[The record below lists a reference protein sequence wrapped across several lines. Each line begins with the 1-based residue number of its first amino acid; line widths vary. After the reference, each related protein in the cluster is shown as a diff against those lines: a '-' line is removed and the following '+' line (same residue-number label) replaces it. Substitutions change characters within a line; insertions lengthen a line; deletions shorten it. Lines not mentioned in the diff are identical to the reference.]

1 MKTSST
7 FPFNLHWTSQDI
19 ADAVPLR
26 LFELFAFDAG
36 PGGAGLAGR
45 CANQSPR
52 RAWHRG
58 YVPAAELPAFV
69 RVHS

>member
-1 MKTSST
+1 MNTSST
-7 FPFNLHWTSQDI
+7 FPFALHWTAQEL

-36 PGGAGLAGR
+36 ADGADLDR
-45 CANQSPR
+45 CANQLPR
-52 RAWHRG
+52 RRRRG
-58 YVPAAELPAFV
+58 GYLRPTELPAFI